1 MPKYTWMCV
10 YKQDS
15 EYALG
20 ANYAKIFNNVK
31 FWIWQGSEYARVTQD
46 GNMPEYIWNMH
57 HTKHSARSLCK
68 LMSTYWEI
76 QNQVKDLRWSS
87 SEK

>member
-1 MPKYTWMCV
+1 MPKYAWMRV

-31 FWIWQGSEYARVTQD
+31 FWIWQGSEYIWIYDNRK
-46 GNMPEYIWNMH
+46 GLEYA
-57 HTKHSARSLCK
+57 S
-68 LMSTYWEI
+68 
-76 QNQVKDLRWSS
+76 
-87 SEK
+87 